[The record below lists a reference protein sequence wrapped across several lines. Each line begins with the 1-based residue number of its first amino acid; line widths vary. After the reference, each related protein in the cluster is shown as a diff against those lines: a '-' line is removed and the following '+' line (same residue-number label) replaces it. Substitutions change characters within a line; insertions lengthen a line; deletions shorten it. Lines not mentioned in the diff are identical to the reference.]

1 VARRPFYGETGAD
14 SELTARLRKLQEANR
29 VPYDAP
35 PRPNSSSGSPTM
47 DKLIL
52 KKYNDEV
59 RGRINPKQVDPRMED
74 YTYLQ
79 SYRDADQ
86 QVPPS
91 RMVTNPEEM
100 DARMRELMGKKNRTQ
115 EEDQD
120 LMGARQQ
127 DVRRYRE
134 SLNPR
139 LRKDDQRSLAEDL
152 ISMRF
157 KDRAMSLMGTVGS
170 DKEQRREVSDAEDLI
185 VEPNTINVY
194 KKDYGATP
202 STMAHEYRHFTGSDD
217 GTQNDELFNRI
228 MDTYTAQTPTELSD
242 SISMVIQQEYS
253 LLKTYKKEIEE
264 QNPGVNVEEKKDELI
279 KIMGS
284 LGDSNVNLSQM
295 FNEVLKNSLFS
306 DTFNSFAQRQ
316 IKGKYEPSPFLT
328 ELLEAQEDR
337 RLAEVKKY

>member
-1 VARRPFYGETGAD
+1 MARRPFYGETGAD
-14 SELTARLRKLQEANR
+14 SELTARLRKLQEASQ

-284 LGDSNVNLSQM
+284 LGDPNVNLSQM

>member
-1 VARRPFYGETGAD
+1 MAIKIKRGQTGAD
-14 SELTARLRKLQEANR
+14 SELTARLRKLQEASQ

-35 PRPNSSSGSPTM
+35 QPNSSSGSPTM

-170 DKEQRREVSDAEDLI
+170 DKELRRKVEDGEDLI

-228 MDTYTAQTPTELSD
+228 MDTYTAQTPAELKD
-242 SISMVIQQEYS
+242 AIEMVIFKEAD
-253 LLKTYKKEIEE
+253 LLQSNKKGIEA
-264 QNPGVNVEEKKDELI
+264 QKPGFNIDKSVDELQ
-279 KIMGS
+279 KIMNS
-284 LGDSNVNLSQM
+284 LDNPNVNLSQM
-295 FNEVLKNSLFS
+295 FNKVVENSLFVS
-306 DTFNSFAQRQ
+306 GFNDFAQKQ

-328 ELLEAQEDR
+328 ELLGAQEDR
-337 RLAEVKKY
+337 RLADTKK

>member
-1 VARRPFYGETGAD
+1 MAIKIRRGRTGAD
-14 SELTARLRKLQEANR
+14 SELTARLRKLQEASQ

-35 PRPNSSSGSPTM
+35 PRPSSSSGSPTM

-52 KKYNDEV
+52 EKYNDEV

-100 DARMRELMGKKNRTQ
+100 DVRMRELMGKKNRTQ

-170 DKEQRREVSDAEDLI
+170 DKELRREVSDAEDLI

-242 SISMVIQQEYS
+242 SISMVIQQEYG

-264 QNPGVNVEEKKDELI
+264 QNPGVNVEEKKDELT

-284 LGDSNVNLSQM
+284 LGDPNVNLSQM

-337 RLAEVKKY
+337 RLADTKK

>member
-1 VARRPFYGETGAD
+1 MAIKIKRGQTGAD
-14 SELTARLRKLQEANR
+14 SELTARLRKLQEASQ

-35 PRPNSSSGSPTM
+35 PRPSSSSGSPTM

-52 KKYNDEV
+52 EKYNDEV

-170 DKEQRREVSDAEDLI
+170 DKELRRKVVDGEDLI

-242 SISMVIQQEYS
+242 SISMVIQQEYG

-264 QNPGVNVEEKKDELI
+264 QNPGVNVEEKKDELK

-284 LGDSNVNLSQM
+284 LGDPNVNLSQM

-306 DTFNSFAQRQ
+306 DTFNSFAQKQ

-328 ELLEAQEDR
+328 ELLGAQEDR
-337 RLAEVKKY
+337 RLADTKK

>member
-1 VARRPFYGETGAD
+1 MAIKPFRGQTGAD
-14 SELTARLRKLQEANR
+14 SELTARLRKLQEASQ

-35 PRPNSSSGSPTM
+35 PRPSSSSGSPTM

-52 KKYNDEV
+52 EKYNDEV

-170 DKEQRREVSDAEDLI
+170 DKELRRKVVGGEDLI

-242 SISMVIQQEYS
+242 SISMVIQQEYG

-264 QNPGVNVEEKKDELI
+264 QNPGVNVEEKKDELT

-284 LGDSNVNLSQM
+284 LGDPNVNLSQM

-306 DTFNSFAQRQ
+306 DTFNSFAQKQ

-328 ELLEAQEDR
+328 ELLGAQEDR
-337 RLAEVKKY
+337 RLADTKK

>member
-1 VARRPFYGETGAD
+1 MAIKPFRGQTGAD
-14 SELTARLRKLQEANR
+14 SELTARLRKLQEASQL
-29 VPYDAP
+29 PYDAP
-35 PRPNSSSGSPTM
+35 PRPSLSSGSPTM

-52 KKYNDEV
+52 EKYNDEV

-170 DKEQRREVSDAEDLI
+170 DKELRRKVVGAEDLI

-242 SISMVIQQEYS
+242 SISMVIQQEYG

-264 QNPGVNVEEKKDELI
+264 KNPGFNVEEKKDELK

-284 LGDSNVNLSQM
+284 LGDPNVNLSQM

-306 DTFNSFAQRQ
+306 DTFNSFAQKQ

-328 ELLEAQEDR
+328 ELLGAQEDR
-337 RLAEVKKY
+337 RLADTKK